1 MPGQETTMMRL
12 KLIKRVLAFSLSAS
26 AIQLLMSCGTVGIRS
41 NPSEAEILVMQ
52 PGRLDP
58 KPLGKTPYEGSIGDL
73 GAAANS
79 GPIIIQIKKS
89 GFITQNLYVPNASGS
104 RIEFDTNLKPIN
116 PGSFQDMNKIIKLV
130 LQAEREIM
138 TKQVDQA
145 LKTAE
150 AIKSM
155 NDNISAAWEIEAAAN
170 FVKGDLKKAKAA
182 WMRSLEIDPE
192 NPDTA
197 KMIGT
202 IEKQLEQKK

>member
-1 MPGQETTMMRL
+1 MIQSRPSQTARAL
-12 KLIKRVLAFSLSAS
+12 LLAALASWLLI
-26 AIQLLMSCGTVGIRS
+26 SCGTVGIRS

-58 KPLGKTPYEGSIGDL
+58 KPLGKTPYEGSLSDL

-79 GPIIIQIKKS
+79 GPIIIQIKKA

-155 NDNISAAWEIEAAAN
+155 NDNISAAWEIEGAAN

-182 WMRSLEIDPE
+182 WLRSLEIDPE

-197 KMIGT
+197 KMLST
-202 IEKQLEQKK
+202 IDKQLEQKK